1 MNGYAD
7 SAILDELQL
16 TGGPLR
22 QAKHGTRDVQ
32 AERQVGPR
40 CGLADCIDFFNASPR
55 LHLPAAV
62 P

>member
-7 SAILDELQL
+7 SVIRDELQL

-22 QAKHGTRDVQ
+22 QAKHGTREVQ
-32 AERQVGPR
+32 VERQVRPR
-40 CGLADCIDFFNASPR
+40 CRLAECIDRFNASPR
-55 LHLPAAV
+55 LRLPAAV